1 MLEDLDVWGK
11 KENLESLEILG
22 PWGKLGNE
30 ENREIMASQAMVIW
44 GKKE

>member
-11 KENLESLEILG
+11 KENLESLEILDQ
-22 PWGKLGNE
+22 WGKLDSE

-44 GKKE
+44 DKKE